1 MIAPFRG
8 AAAGLVKAEIK
19 EQKPDVCI
27 GTGGNLECLGRLRA
41 PLLGKEKL
49 GKVKL
54 ADLDLM
60 IDKLLAMTPAQ
71 RIEKLGLRPD
81 RADVI
86 AIAAIVLRMVMRD
99 AGVTKALTP
108 GVGLN
113 QGLLRQVADRVREPL

>member
-1 MIAPFRG
+1 
-8 AAAGLVKAEIK
+8 
-19 EQKPDVCI
+19 
-27 GTGGNLECLGRLRA
+27 
-41 PLLGKEKL
+41 
-49 GKVKL
+49 
-54 ADLDLM
+54 
-60 IDKLLAMTPAQ
+60 MTPAQ